1 MYLHVYMLYMYI
13 HAYLYMYIPRNRTQ
27 PCFQQAYMPYMYI
40 HVYMPYMYIHV
51 YTWCVEWNRPLWA
64 HKYVSCDTYKQVS
77 EVHTNVALSE
87 IGHTC
92 EWNSTYKWGMH
103 VKFARHTY
111 TYNIHPRVDSSRPRR
126 LCTKETCLCVSKE
139 TYLYVPK
146 ETYLYVREEAQSDEE
161 CSLKWVCKCQKE
173 TYLCVSK
180 EAHRGEESVSGSC
193 ASVHSFF
200 SFFSQHQTHAVAMS
214 CTLFLCS
221 NEVYINYTLE
231 MNLVTYTSDTHLITK
246 CGCMKHAQGDT
257 HAHTTQHHHHNR
269 MHTYMRV

>member
-1 MYLHVYMLYMYI
+1 MKQEARRTGTYTFFSFFPFFVCASVKRDLIINGEKRPIEM
-13 HAYLYMYIPRNRTQ
+13 RN
-27 PCFQQAYMPYMYI
+27 
-40 HVYMPYMYIHV
+40 
-51 YTWCVEWNRPLWA
+51 
-64 HKYVSCDTYKQVS
+64 
-77 EVHTNVALSE
+77 ALS
-87 IGHTC
+87 
-92 EWNSTYKWGMH
+92 N
-103 VKFARHTY
+103 
-111 TYNIHPRVDSSRPRR
+111 
-126 LCTKETCLCVSKE
+126 
-139 TYLYVPK
+139 
-146 ETYLYVREEAQSDEE
+146 E
-161 CSLKWVCKCQKE
+161 CVCKCQKE

-257 HAHTTQHHHHNR
+257 HAHNTQHHHHNR